1 MISPK
6 FPFKDN
12 QIILSSDR
20 IMLHSKSDAIFLFGK
35 GAVSLSSPNT
45 VNLDANEKVVVFSPR
60 IELGNSPAFLEPTI
74 KGRTFLIQL
83 GLLCETLEKAG
94 ELLSQGVSQTNLAGS
109 MINISSAGQK
119 IQEQSKRLKNLCAAF
134 DEDNVVLSKTTYV
147 S

>member
-6 FPFKDN
+6 FPFKND

-20 IMLHSKSDAIFLFGK
+20 IMLHSKNDCIFLFGK

-45 VNLDANEKVVVFSPR
+45 VNVDANEKVVVFSPR
-60 IELGNSPAFLEPTI
+60 IELGNEPASFEPTM

-83 GLLCETLEKAG
+83 SKLCEVLEEAG
-94 ELLSQGVSQTNLAGS
+94 RLLNGSSESDIAGS
-109 MINISSAGQK
+109 MFNIAAAGQK
-119 IQEQSKRLKNLCAAF
+119 IEEQAKRLKNLCEVF
-134 DEDNVVLSKTTYV
+134 DEENTVLSKSTFV

>member
-20 IMLHSKSDAIFLFGK
+20 IMLHSKTDGIFIFGK

-45 VNLDANEKVVVFSPR
+45 VNVDANEKVVVFSPR
-60 IELGNSPAFLEPTI
+60 IELGNAPASLEPTI

-83 GLLCETLEKAG
+83 GLLCDTLEQAG
-94 ELLSQGVSQTNLAGS
+94 EILSQGVAETNLAGS
-109 MINISSAGQK
+109 MLNISTAGQK
-119 IQEQSKRLKNLCAAF
+119 IQEQAKRMKNLCSVF
-134 DEDNVVLSKTTYV
+134 GEENVVLSKTTYV